1 MESRVQQ
8 ATERHQ
14 KGYNCAQAVACTYA
28 DLVGM
33 DEVTMFKVIEGFGS
47 GMGSMD
53 GTCGAVSGAC
63 ALAGM
68 LSSCG
73 DLNNPN
79 SKAATYELSKA
90 ILNTFKAETGS
101 VICKELKGVE
111 TGKVL
116 YSCPDCIRCAAK
128 LAEEILFA
136 DK

>member
-1 MESRVQQ
+1 METRVQQ

-33 DEVTMFKVIEGFGS
+33 DEVTMFKVIEGFGA

-79 SKAATYELSKA
+79 SKAATYKLSKA
-90 ILNTFKAETGS
+90 ILNTFKAENGS
-101 VICKELKGVE
+101 VVCKDLKGVE

-116 YSCPDCIRCAAK
+116 CSCPDCIRGAARI
-128 LAEEILFA
+128 AEEVLFG